1 MTAMAKIHVLP
12 DILAHQIA
20 AGEVVER
27 PASVMK
33 ELLENA
39 LDSEARRILIEA
51 EEGGKRL
58 ILVRDD
64 GSGMSPEDARLAF
77 QHHATSK
84 IQTFEDLSNI
94 RTLGFRGEA
103 LPSIASVSRLR
114 MRTVESVTAVSRT
127 PLGSEIHSQ
136 GGELKGVEEIS
147 WPVGTEVQVKDLFFN
162 VPARRK
168 FLKTTSTELSHL
180 SRQVMNYAI
189 AYPQV
194 AFEFHHQSRP
204 VVEATGVESLEDRIY
219 QVLGESFLEN
229 LVRVHYEKD
238 GLVLSG
244 FTSLPHEQRTSSRSQ
259 FLYVNRRMVRDRILT
274 HAIRL
279 AYRDLIPSNSYPVV
293 ILFLE
298 VDPEEVDVN
307 VHPCKT
313 EIRFRRTDLV
323 HRLIR
328 HGIEEA
334 LLRHQ
339 GSLSQLARDLPG
351 DHLQRADPSLIGN
364 GGARNMATV
373 FQRHSRQGN
382 TFPDLGNWPA
392 TPFPGSDH
400 SSHLLEHL
408 SPGASA
414 NGDAH
419 GDDIP
424 ETDYLDA
431 VPVVL
436 GQFVESFVVSVDR
449 EGVMLVDQHVA
460 HERILYDRALRQ
472 LESSRPC
479 ATQRL
484 LIPLTHELDLH
495 QKAICE
501 QILDLLNANGFE
513 VEWFGN
519 QTIVIK
525 GVPTFARD
533 CDAQLLLEE
542 ILDGLESSGQ
552 ELASPDAQIRRL
564 RQKIAISLS
573 CRAAIKI
580 NTPLTQEKMQ
590 WLLDELSRCHNPFT
604 CPHGRPI
611 VLRLG
616 IEEILRGFKR
626 I

>member
-1 MTAMAKIHVLP
+1 MATMAKIRVLP

-39 LDSEARRILIEA
+39 LDSKARRILVEA

-64 GSGMSPEDARLAF
+64 GSGMTPEDARLAF

-94 RTLGFRGEA
+94 QTLGFRGEA

-114 MRTVESVTAVSRT
+114 LRTVEGAASGST
-127 PLGSEIHSQ
+127 PLGSEIQSQ
-136 GGELKGVEEIS
+136 GGELSGVEEIS

-168 FLKTTSTELSHL
+168 FLKTNTTELSHL

-194 AFEFHHQSRP
+194 AFEFHHQSRT
-204 VVEATGVESLEDRIY
+204 VVDAPGVESLEDRIY
-219 QVLGESFLEN
+219 QVFGESFLEN

-244 FTSLPHEQRTSSRSQ
+244 FTSLPHEHRTSTRSQ
-259 FLYVNRRMVRDRILT
+259 YLYVNHRMVKDRILT

-279 AYRDLIPSNSYPVV
+279 AYQDLIPSNSYPVV

-313 EIRFRRTDLV
+313 EIRFKRTDLV

-334 LLRHQ
+334 LLQHQ

-351 DHLQRADPSLIGN
+351 DHLQRADPSLSGN

-373 FQRHSRQGN
+373 FQRHSRQGD
-382 TFPDLGNWPA
+382 TFPDLGNSLA
-392 TPFPGSDH
+392 IPFPADV
-400 SSHLLEHL
+400 
-408 SPGASA
+408 
-414 NGDAH
+414 H

-484 LIPLTHELDLH
+484 LIPLTHELNLQ
-495 QKAICE
+495 QKAICA

-513 VEWFGN
+513 VEWFGD

-525 GVPTFARD
+525 GVPSFAQD

-542 ILDGLESSGQ
+542 ILDELGSSGQ
-552 ELASPDAQIRRL
+552 ELASPDAQVRRL

-580 NTPLTQEKMQ
+580 NSPLTQEKMQ
-590 WLLDELSRCHNPFT
+590 WLLDELFRCHDPFT